1 MTNQERN
8 AAIQREIDALE
19 KMSDQ
24 EYIKRSLF
32 AANLHSLDTLKEM
45 VEKGEM
51 TEDKAKKE
59 LARLMTSY
67 LLDQTSIHS
76 MLAQAKQLKA
86 ARIEKMK
93 AQLTPTTT
101 IKINKDGVSA
111 Q

>member
-1 MTNQERN
+1 MTNKERN

-19 KMSDQ
+19 KMSDA
-24 EYIKRSLF
+24 EYIRRSLF
-32 AANLHSLDTLKEM
+32 AANMNSLNTLQNMVKEG
-45 VEKGEM
+45 KM

-67 LLDQTSIHS
+67 LLDQTSIHN

-86 ARIEKMK
+86 RRIELMK
-93 AQLTPTTT
+93 AELTPTTT
-101 IKINKDGVSA
+101 IKISDDGVTA